1 MSKSNLIKK
10 FVLYAFAIIYDVVSI
25 LWCYIISS
33 NFVYNLTEIQMNEHS
48 IGIIGGADKPTLLF
62 LLKYSDGHLLFALI
76 LGLTLFLCGGFCL
89 IFKRTV
95 TNNCRLK
102 TTALSLII
110 SFFGASGL
118 SCFFIWYSIVA
129 FLEMSMHPIAY
140 PLSIIGGILSLV
152 AFIIA
157 IILYIKARKEHFKI
171 KGIIIDIL
179 RSITTLPIL
188 FLLVA
193 KIFAILQSF

>member
-1 MSKSNLIKK
+1 MRKFKIYSSVCLISGLLLVLASVLVPIIKLSNYTAQNGS
-10 FVLYAFAIIYDVVSI
+10 V
-25 LWCYIISS
+25 
-33 NFVYNLTEIQMNEHS
+33 
-48 IGIIGGADKPTLLF
+48 GIIGGADGPTAI
-62 LLKYSDGHLLFALI
+62 YITSHLLGGRLILTLI

-89 IFKRTV
+89 VFKRTV

-129 FLEMSMHPIAY
+129 FLKMSMHPIAY
-140 PLSIIGGILSLV
+140 PLSIIVGILSLI

-171 KGIIIDIL
+171 KGIVVDIIT
-179 RSITTLPIL
+179 SIITFPTF
-188 FLLVA
+188 FLVCTEIYNL
-193 KIFAILQSF
+193 LQQII

>member
-1 MSKSNLIKK
+1 MKK
-10 FVLYAFAIIYDVVSI
+10 FKIYSSIVLISGLLLALTSVLVPIIK
-25 LWCYIISS
+25 LS
-33 NFVYNLTEIQMNEHS
+33 NYTAQNGS
-48 IGIIGGADKPTLLF
+48 IGIIGGADAPTLLF
-62 LLKYSDGHLLFALI
+62 LLRYSDGHLLFALI

-89 IFKRTV
+89 VFKRTV

-140 PLSIIGGILSLV
+140 PLSIIGGIFSLV
-152 AFIIA
+152 AFIIT
-157 IILYIKARKEHFKI
+157 IILYIKVRKENFKI
-171 KGIIIDIL
+171 KGIVVDIIT
-179 RSITTLPIL
+179 SIITLPTF
-188 FLLVA
+188 FLVCTEIYNL
-193 KIFAILQSF
+193 LQQII

>member
-1 MSKSNLIKK
+1 MRKFKIYSSIALISGLLLALTSVLVPVIKLSNYTAQNGS
-10 FVLYAFAIIYDVVSI
+10 V
-25 LWCYIISS
+25 
-33 NFVYNLTEIQMNEHS
+33 
-48 IGIIGGADKPTLLF
+48 GIIGGTDAPTLLF

-89 IFKRTV
+89 VFKRTV

-129 FLEMSMHPIAY
+129 FHEMPKHPISY
-140 PLSIIGGILSLV
+140 PLSIIDGIFSLV

-171 KGIIIDIL
+171 KGIVVDIIT
-179 RSITTLPIL
+179 SIITLPTF
-188 FLLVA
+188 FLVCTEIYNL
-193 KIFAILQSF
+193 LQQII

>member
-1 MSKSNLIKK
+1 MRKFKIYSSIALISGLLLVLASVLVPIIKLSNYTAQNGS
-10 FVLYAFAIIYDVVSI
+10 V
-25 LWCYIISS
+25 
-33 NFVYNLTEIQMNEHS
+33 
-48 IGIIGGADKPTLLF
+48 GIIGGTDAPTLLF

-89 IFKRTV
+89 AFKRTV

-110 SFFGASGL
+110 SFFGAAGL
-118 SCFFIWYSIVA
+118 VCFFIWYSIVV
-129 FLEMSMHPIAY
+129 FHEMSMHPIAY

-157 IILYIKARKEHFKI
+157 IILYIKARKEHFRI
-171 KGIIIDIL
+171 KGIVVDIIT
-179 RSITTLPIL
+179 SIITLPTF
-188 FLLVA
+188 FLVCTEIYNL
-193 KIFAILQSF
+193 LQQII

>member
-1 MSKSNLIKK
+1 MRKFKIYSSVCLISGLLLALASVLVPIIKFSNYSAQNGS
-10 FVLYAFAIIYDVVSI
+10 V
-25 LWCYIISS
+25 
-33 NFVYNLTEIQMNEHS
+33 
-48 IGIIGGADKPTLLF
+48 GIIGGADGPTAIYITSRLLG
-62 LLKYSDGHLLFALI
+62 GHLLFTLI
-76 LGLTLFLCGGFCL
+76 LGITLFLCGGFCL

-95 TNNCRLK
+95 INNCRLK
-102 TTALSLII
+102 TTVLSLLI

-118 SCFFIWYSIVA
+118 ACFFIWYSIVS

-171 KGIIIDIL
+171 KGIVVDIIT
-179 RSITTLPIL
+179 SIITLPTF
-188 FLLVA
+188 FLVCTEIYNL
-193 KIFAILQSF
+193 LQQII

>member
-1 MSKSNLIKK
+1 MRKFKIYSYIALISGLLLALASVLVPIIKLSNYTAQNGS
-10 FVLYAFAIIYDVVSI
+10 V
-25 LWCYIISS
+25 
-33 NFVYNLTEIQMNEHS
+33 
-48 IGIIGGADKPTLLF
+48 GIIGGADAPTLLF
-62 LLKYSDGHLLFALI
+62 LLRYSDGHLLFALI

-89 IFKRTV
+89 VFRRTV
-95 TNNCRLK
+95 TNNCKFK
-102 TTALSLII
+102 TTMLSLII

-140 PLSIIGGILSLV
+140 PLSIIGGIFSLG
-152 AFIIA
+152 AFIIT
-157 IILYIKARKEHFKI
+157 IILYIKVRKENFKI
-171 KGIIIDIL
+171 KGIVVDIIT
-179 RSITTLPIL
+179 SITTLPIL